1 VDPLRLVTPPGARR
15 RAATALPGAYPARAA
30 YSASG
35 RTVAFACRDG
45 SVLLWDTRLLLAPTR
60 WLEGHDG
67 LVRCLAFSPDGK
79 RLATGDAEGVVK
91 LWDTRT
97 GLEVLSLPAH
107 DRAVNGVAF
116 SPDGQFLYTAGADRT
131 VKVWDGSSRESRPKA
146 EDKKAE
152 AEDEE
157 SP

>member
-1 VDPLRLVTPPGARR
+1 
-15 RAATALPGAYPARAA
+15 
-30 YSASG
+30 
-35 RTVAFACRDG
+35 
-45 SVLLWDTRLLLAPTR
+45 VLLWDTRLLLAPTR

-67 LVRCLAFSPDGK
+67 LMHCLAFSPDGK
-79 RLATGDAEGVVK
+79 RLVTGDAEGVVK

-116 SPDGQFLYTAGADRT
+116 SPDGQFLYTTGADRT
-131 VKVWDGSSRESRPKA
+131 VKVWDGSSREGRPKA

-152 AEDEE
+152 AEDEDQ
-157 SP
+157 P